1 MENFRSDLKYL
12 IVLFRDLSATTAGF
26 RSPLSN
32 MALLPPIASLK
43 KQPSLLHGN
52 DITAKPQTALS
63 LLLGPEKQES
73 EGERQS
79 GLSLQ
84 LMHSSSVKSP
94 SNKGTTLMRP
104 QTPQF
109 VNMTEEQ
116 MRLMQRDI
124 MDRDRQARSLA
135 HAGMVAESVKARH
148 QGGNG
153 TLDIPSYLTADAD
166 FGWNAMD
173 LADHLD
179 DLDVDFVN
187 IFDPL
192 QEVMTLKMDK
202 NGWTGSS
209 TS

>member
-1 MENFRSDLKYL
+1 M
-12 IVLFRDLSATTAGF
+12 T
-26 RSPLSN
+26 
-32 MALLPPIASLK
+32 LLPPIASLK
-43 KQPSLLHGN
+43 KQPSWIQAHDSN
-52 DITAKPQTALS
+52 AARPQTALS
-63 LLLGPEKQES
+63 LLLGPEKPDLEH
-73 EGERQS
+73 ERQS

-84 LMHSSSVKSP
+84 MMYSSNTKTP
-94 SNKGTTLMRP
+94 SNNAATTLMRP

-135 HAGMVAESVKARH
+135 HAGMLAESVKARL
-148 QGGNG
+148 QGGHG
-153 TLDIPSYLTADAD
+153 TLDVPSYLTADAD
-166 FGWNAMD
+166 FGWNVND

-187 IFDPL
+187 IFDPM